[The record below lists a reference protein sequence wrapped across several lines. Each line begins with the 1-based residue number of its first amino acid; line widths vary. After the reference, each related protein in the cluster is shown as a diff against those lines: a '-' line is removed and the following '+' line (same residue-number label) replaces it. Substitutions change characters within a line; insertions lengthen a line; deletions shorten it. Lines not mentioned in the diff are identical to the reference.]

1 MPRPLKCDR
10 LLCAVILGLTFFG
23 VVMVFS
29 ATTGSADGSMRFVFK
44 QLIAIGGGLL
54 AMRILMFFDYHRL
67 GEARTVFF
75 FLGFVITLLCGVL
88 FASQTANTNR
98 FLRVWFFSVQPS
110 ELAKLAIVLFLAHYL
125 VKRRGQVH
133 DWSTLGIA
141 GLVTTSLCALIVSGR
156 DLGTAVLVMVIALTI
171 FWIAG
176 LSPHYFV
183 ITIGAAVALTVS
195 AVLIEPYRMERVMTF
210 VNPEKDLLG
219 AGYQIHQS
227 QIAVATGGWLGQ
239 GLMSGKQKMDFLPA
253 AHNDFIFAV
262 ICEELGFLGGAA
274 VVIAFLVILWRGVA
288 IAFRAADP
296 MGRYLATGITAMIV
310 CQAMINLGVVL
321 ALLPTKGLPL
331 PFISYGGTAVITA
344 LAASGILLNIS
355 QQTE

>member
-1 MPRPLKCDR
+1 MPKPLKCYR

-29 ATTGSADGSMRFVFK
+29 ATTGSADGSMLFVFK
-44 QLIAIGGGLL
+44 QLIAIGVGLL

-67 GEARTVFF
+67 GETRTVFF
-75 FLGFVITLLCGVL
+75 FLGLVITLLCGVL

-98 FLRVWFFSVQPS
+98 FLRVWFFSIQPS
-110 ELAKLAIVLFLAHYL
+110 EFAKLAIVLFLAHYL
-125 VKRRGQVH
+125 VKRRGRVH
-133 DWSTLGIA
+133 DWSTLGTA
-141 GLVTTSLCALIVSGR
+141 GLVTTSLCALIVGGR

-176 LSPHYFV
+176 LSVHYFV
-183 ITIGAAVALTVS
+183 ITIGAAIALMVS
-195 AVLIEPYRMERVMTF
+195 AVLIEPYRMERVTTF
-210 VNPEKDLLG
+210 MNPEKDLLG

-262 ICEELGFLGGAA
+262 ICEEMGFLGGAA
-274 VVIAFLVILWRGVA
+274 VVIAFLVILWRGIV

-331 PFISYGGTAVITA
+331 PFISYGGTAVVTA